1 MMPLLCRYKVGF
13 DGEGRILALDV
24 DLYNNGGQT
33 ADLSMAVMERGVS
46 HVDNAYRVPNVHVRG
61 HVCKTNLPSNTAFRG
76 FGAPQA
82 MFVAETIVDKV
93 RGFLR
98 ARAHCTVSLLGPFL
112 DRSPSR

>member
-1 MMPLLCRYKVGF
+1 M
-13 DGEGRILALDV
+13 ALDV

-33 ADLSMAVMERGVS
+33 ADLSLAVMERGVS

-82 MFVAETIVDKV
+82 MFVAETIMDKV
-93 RGFLR
+93 RTSSLC
-98 ARAHCTVSLLGPFL
+98 AHCSVAPPRPSGPFL
-112 DRSPSR
+112 TDRRRAEEGPGGG

>member
-1 MMPLLCRYKVGF
+1 MRSCRCCRYKVGF

-33 ADLSMAVMERGVS
+33 ADLSLAVMERGVS
-46 HVDNAYRVPNVHVRG
+46 HVDNAYRIPNVHIRG
-61 HVCKTNLPSNTAFRG
+61 HICKTNLPSNTAFRG

-93 RGFLR
+93 RISSLC
-98 ARAHCTVSLLGPFL
+98 AHCSVAPPRALS
-112 DRSPSR
+112 